1 AVRRG
6 EKALPPELDAAA
18 AVRRRL
24 EADAID
30 GEHEAAV
37 RDRVAPLYR
46 LPRRV
51 LPLAV
56 LGLLLGM
63 PTDRSRVDQELRAA
77 QRREPCRLRIPLI
90 PADEHAELGGAGRER
105 PKAQVAR
112 REIELLVV
120 ARIVRNVHLPV
131 LADVAA
137 PTVEHGGRIV
147 EEPRGPPLEQ
157 ARDDRHVELRRDA
170 REALGRRAGDGLRE
184 LELRRVLGLAEVAG
198 PEELRQ
204 HDELRALCRRVANEA
219 FRA

>member
-1 AVRRG
+1 YEALGELGVGIDAAVPKERPADPKRLHVVQIDLRDEDRLGIGRRADNDSAVRRG

-63 PTDRSRVDQELRAA
+63 PTDRGRVDQELRAA

-105 PKAQVAR
+105 PKAQVA
-112 REIELLVV
+112 
-120 ARIVRNVHLPV
+120 
-131 LADVAA
+131 
-137 PTVEHGGRIV
+137 
-147 EEPRGPPLEQ
+147 
-157 ARDDRHVELRRDA
+157 
-170 REALGRRAGDGLRE
+170 
-184 LELRRVLGLAEVAG
+184 
-198 PEELRQ
+198 
-204 HDELRALCRRVANEA
+204 
-219 FRA
+219 